1 MKKIKIILFFTFIII
16 FIFSIFNILKWNNN
30 NIKTKKQ
37 LEELY
42 NNITINDTY
51 EDDEKLLNVDFDNLK
66 FINNSIVGW
75 INMNNTKINYPF
87 VQYNNNEY
95 YLDHSFDKTYN
106 QAGWPFLDYR
116 NDKNN
121 FNNNNIIY
129 AHNRLDKTMFG
140 SLKNVLKD
148 NWYDDINNHFI
159 NISTDYQNSL
169 WQIFSIYIIETTN
182 DYLQID
188 FNDNEF
194 ISFINLLTNR
204 SIYNF
209 NIKVKEKD
217 KIITLSTCHGKNKKL
232 VIHAKLIKIQEKE
245 KN

>member
-16 FIFSIFNILKWNNN
+16 FIFSLFNILKWNNN

-37 LEELY
+37 LDELY

-66 FINNSIVGW
+66 LINNSIVGW
-75 INMNNTKINYPF
+75 INLNKTKINYPF
-87 VQYNNNEY
+87 VQHNNNKY

-116 NDKNN
+116 NDKKN
-121 FNNNNIIY
+121 FNKNNIIY

-140 SLKNVLKD
+140 TLKNVLKD
-148 NWYDDINNHFI
+148 NWYNDINNHFI

-169 WQIFSIYIIETTN
+169 WQIFSIYIIETTD

-194 ISFINLLTNR
+194 TSFIDLLTNR

-209 NIKVKEKD
+209 NIKVQEED
-217 KIITLSTCHGKNKKL
+217 KIITLSTCHGKYKKL
-232 VIHAKLIKIQEKE
+232 VIHAKLIKTQEKE